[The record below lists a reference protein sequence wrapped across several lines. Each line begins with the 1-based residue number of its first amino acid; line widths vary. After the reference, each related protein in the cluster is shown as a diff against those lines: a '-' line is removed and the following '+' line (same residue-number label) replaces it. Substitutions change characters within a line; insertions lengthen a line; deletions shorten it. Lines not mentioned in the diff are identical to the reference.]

1 MKTIIAI
8 LFTLIFSFS
17 HGQKTTPGETK
28 KAIPFAIITPEKK
41 FESDLK
47 KNAFTIYTLGGL
59 KPYNNEVTE
68 AYQKKFNIRYHNFG
82 CIAPE
87 NMGYYEKYNLLVF
100 KHLQE
105 KWGEEWEKDIR
116 DNSMG
121 WYKWVQGK

>member
-28 KAIPFAIITPEKK
+28 KAIPF
-41 FESDLK
+41 
-47 KNAFTIYTLGGL
+47 TIYTLGGL

-68 AYQKKFNIRYHNFG
+68 SYQKKFNIRYHNFG

-87 NMGYYEKYNLLVF
+87 NMEYYEKYNLLVF
-100 KHLQE
+100 QHLQE
-105 KWGEEWEKDIR
+105 KWGEEWTKDIR
-116 DNSMG
+116 DNTIG
-121 WYKWVQGK
+121 WYKWSQTK